1 MATAPIIDLAT
12 IDLNKTAIAKERI
25 LELNAQ
31 RDEFEQLDKI
41 AYIDTD
47 ALIIVGLKKQKKD
60 EFWTRGHIP
69 GRPIM
74 PGVMMIEMAAQ
85 LGSVMF
91 HEKFQTNGT
100 KFFGFGGVNNV
111 KFRGAVLPEQT
122 LVMVAKA
129 TALRSRIAVFYT
141 QGYVDGNLVF
151 EAEVTGLI
159 L

>member
-1 MATAPIIDLAT
+1 MATPPIIDLSL
-12 IDLNKTAIAKERI
+12 IDLNKTAIPKERI
-25 LELNAQ
+25 LVLNAQ

-41 AYIDTD
+41 AYVDYEN
-47 ALIIVGLKKQKKD
+47 LIIVGLKKQKAD

-74 PGVMMIEMAAQ
+74 PGVLMIEMAAQ

-111 KFRGAVLPEQT
+111 KFRGAVLPGQT

-129 TALRSRIAVFYT
+129 TAFKSRIAIFYT
-141 QGYVDGNLVF
+141 QGYVDGALVF

>member
-1 MATAPIIDLAT
+1 MATPPIIDLST
-12 IDLNKTAIAKERI
+12 LDLNKTAISKKRI

-41 AYIDTD
+41 SYVDFEN
-47 ALIIVGLKKQKKD
+47 LVIVGQKKQKKD

-85 LGSVMF
+85 LGSIMF

-129 TALRSRIAVFYT
+129 IKLSSRIAVFYT
-141 QGYVDGNLVF
+141 QGYVDGTLVF
-151 EAEVTGLI
+151 EAEITGLI

>member
-1 MATAPIIDLAT
+1 MATPPIIDLAL
-12 IDLNKTAIAKERI
+12 IDLNKTAITKERI
-25 LELNAQ
+25 LVLNAQ

-41 AYIDTD
+41 AYVDFEN
-47 ALIIVGLKKQKKD
+47 LIIVGLKKQKND

-74 PGVMMIEMAAQ
+74 PGVLMIEMAAQ

-111 KFRGAVLPEQT
+111 KFRGAVLPGQT

-129 TALRSRIAVFYT
+129 TAFKSRIAVFYT
-141 QGYVDGNLVF
+141 QGYVDGTLVF

>member
-1 MATAPIIDLAT
+1 MAVQPIIDLAS
-12 IDLNKTAIAKERI
+12 IDLKKTAISKERI

-31 RDEFEQLDKI
+31 RDEFEQLDTI
-41 AYIDTD
+41 SYIDLEN
-47 ALIIVGLKKQKKD
+47 LIIIGQKEQKKD

-85 LGSVMF
+85 LGSIMF
-91 HEKFQTNGT
+91 HEKYQTNGT

-111 KFRGAVLPEQT
+111 KFRGAVLPGQT

-129 TALRSRIAVFYT
+129 IAFKSRIAIFYT
-141 QGYVDGNLVF
+141 QGYIDGTLVF